1 MKNNLGT
8 TKIKTKRRPTG
19 NLHEFDSLPK
29 NLRKWIRNAVLPW
42 RPLSV
47 KRAYN
52 RALSHTGDPSMA
64 LRELDKLQEYR
75 LAKGQKT

>member
-1 MKNNLGT
+1 MKNNLGK
-8 TKIKTKRRPTG
+8 TKIKTKRRPSG
-19 NLHEFDSLPK
+19 NLREFDSLPK

-47 KRAYN
+47 KCAYN
-52 RALSHTGDPSMA
+52 RALSDTGDPSMA
-64 LRELDKLQEYR
+64 LRKLDKLQEYR